1 MGMLLLQTSVV
12 HEAMTEDE
20 REHECAALAKQTVD
34 WMVARLGA
42 VKGTGFR
49 GTSDIEN
56 ELYGWLY
63 EHAMF
68 KDEV

>member
-1 MGMLLLQTSVV
+1 
-12 HEAMTEDE
+12 MTEDE
-20 REHECAALAKQTVD
+20 RAHECAALAKQTVD